1 MILYGLGFIIFNEH
15 ISPQYYYVWRVFF
28 LYLYDLDRTIAF
40 IKHSDSAEINCADVR
55 MDPEQTNDRSLG
67 TTIILGT

>member
-1 MILYGLGFIIFNEH
+1 MK
-15 ISPQYYYVWRVFF
+15 SFF

-40 IKHSDSAEINCADVR
+40 IKHSDSAEINWADVR
-55 MDPEQTNDRSLG
+55 MDPEQTNNRSLG